1 MIPTKQ
7 TGGAYMP
14 RDDMY
19 ELTPE
24 QTKQAMRNFMLTLGS
39 DLRGEITV
47 NFMRDGNGK
56 AFAIVINRE
65 IL

>member
-1 MIPTKQ
+1 MTPTKQ

-14 RDDMY
+14 RSDMY
-19 ELTPE
+19 ELTSA
-24 QTKQAMRNFMLTLGS
+24 QTKQAMRNFMLALGS

-47 NFMRDGNGK
+47 NFMRDANGK

-65 IL
+65 IV